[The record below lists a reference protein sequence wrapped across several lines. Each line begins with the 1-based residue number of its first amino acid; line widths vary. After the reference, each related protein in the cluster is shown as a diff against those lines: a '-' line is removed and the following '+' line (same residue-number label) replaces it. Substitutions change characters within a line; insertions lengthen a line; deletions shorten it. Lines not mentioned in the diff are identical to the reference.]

1 MNAVK
6 LTSRGATAHR
16 APMETK
22 FRSFTGAVRMV
33 VAVPI
38 LAVLPGCI
46 SVNAPD
52 KPIVIELN
60 INIKQEVLYK
70 IQQDVENTI
79 EQNSGIF

>member
-6 LTSRGATAHR
+6 LTYREAPAHN

-22 FRSFTGAVRMV
+22 LRGFAQAMMV
-33 VAVPI
+33 LAAVPV

-46 SVNAPD
+46 TVNAPED
-52 KPIVIELN
+52 KIVIELN

-70 IQQDVENTI
+70 IENEVEQAV

>member
-1 MNAVK
+1 M
-6 LTSRGATAHR
+6 
-16 APMETK
+16 
-22 FRSFTGAVRMV
+22 
-33 VAVPI
+33 